1 MKISDFE
8 IKETEI
14 PQLKRKIYYRGNFDK
29 KIFKKSIAIV
39 GSRRMTRYGK
49 DVVDKFVSGFT
60 VNGVTTISGFMYGV
74 DTEVHQKTVDYG
86 GVTVAVFG
94 CGLDVIY
101 PPENEKLYSQIL
113 ENNGLVISEYETKA
127 KPHLWKF
134 PQRNKIVAGLASLGI
149 LVIEAG
155 EKSGALITAGLARK
169 MGKKVY
175 AVPGPI
181 NSAVSLGTN
190 ELIKSGNAMMVT
202 EPGDIIKIRF
212 SFAPSTSLRASRDK
226 QNNLELSN
234 IETKI
239 YKALEIEGLNAD
251 EISMQIGEGVV
262 EVGTTLSVMGIKGL
276 VIESGGEYYL
286 QK

>member
-8 IKETEI
+8 IKRN
-14 PQLKRKIYYRGNFDK
+14 KKFYYRGDWDE

-60 VNGVTTISGFMYGV
+60 ANGITTISGFMYGV

-94 CGLDVIY
+94 CGLDVVY

-113 ENNGLVISEYETKA
+113 ENNGLVISEYEANA

-134 PQRNKIVAGLASLGI
+134 PQRNKIIASLAFLGV
-149 LVIEAG
+149 LVVEAG
-155 EKSGALITAGLARK
+155 DKSGSLVTAELARK

-181 NSAVSLGTN
+181 NSAVSFGTN
-190 ELIKSGNAMMVT
+190 ELIKSGNAVMVT
-202 EPGDIIKIRF
+202 SPSDIVKMPKLKESKTQIK
-212 SFAPSTSLRASRDK
+212 
-226 QNNLELSN
+226 LELSN

-239 YKALEIEGLNAD
+239 YKALGIEDLNAD
-251 EISMQIGEGVV
+251 EVAMQIGESVI
-262 EVGTTLSVMGIKGL
+262 EVGTTLSVMGLRGL
-276 VIESGGEYYL
+276 VVESGGKFYL
-286 QK
+286 SNK